1 MFKRFSLSL
10 FFFFFRVSMLI
21 YIYVFVWFLNFFS
34 FSSIRLARIRFRLDS
49 TYNFSLQSR
58 ENAFTWA
65 VWVQFMRLKWKRGER
80 ERGKFLFHP
89 TKEIRNAY
97 KGKLLPALSPPLPTL
112 FSKSSFRKLGV
123 IVSLKRNV
131 RNIYSVA
138 ISFLFSFLFFCSK

>member
-10 FFFFFRVSMLI
+10 FLFFFRVSMLI
-21 YIYVFVWFLNFFS
+21 YIYMYLYDFWTFFH
-34 FSSIRLARIRFRLDS
+34 
-49 TYNFSLQSR
+49 SLQYVWREYVLDWILPTIFLSNHVKTHSR
-58 ENAFTWA
+58 GRFECNSC
-65 VWVQFMRLKWKRGER
+65 VWNGR
-80 ERGKFLFHP
+80 EGGKFLFHP